1 MNRTLETG
9 RGATRDA
16 VRIDALTKRYTTG
29 DHEVA
34 ALDGASLDVRAGTF
48 TAIMGPSGSGK
59 STLLHCAV
67 GLDRPD
73 GGSVVVDGIDLGG
86 LGERE
91 ITEFRRERVG
101 FVFQSYNL
109 VDALTAAQNV
119 LLPARL
125 ARRALGHGDALT
137 ALEEVGLR
145 DRADHRPH
153 QLSGGEQQRVAIARA
168 VLTRPAVICADEPTG
183 ALDLARGRQV
193 LDHLRAVV
201 DTHARTVLVVTHDP
215 AVAARA
221 DRTVFMA
228 DGRIVD
234 GLDRTA
240 GDRLDAAS
248 IAVRMAEL
256 EEA

>member
-1 MNRTLETG
+1 MNATL
-9 RGATRDA
+9 GATRDA
-16 VRIDALTKRYTTG
+16 LRIDSVTKRYTTG
-29 DHEVA
+29 DHRVT
-34 ALDGASLDVRAGTF
+34 ALDGASLDVREGTF

-73 GGSVVVDGIDLGG
+73 GGSVVVDGTDLGG

-91 ITEFRRERVG
+91 LTEFRRERVG

-109 VDALTAAQNV
+109 IDALTAVQNT

-125 ARRALGHGDALT
+125 ARRRLGREDALK

-145 DRADHRPH
+145 DRADRRPH

-168 VLTRPAVICADEPTG
+168 VLTRPSVICADEPTG

-201 DTHARTVLVVTHDP
+201 DTHGRTVLVVTHDP
-215 AVAARA
+215 TVATRA
-221 DRTVFMA
+221 DRVVFMA

-234 GLDRTA
+234 EIDARDGERFDA
-240 GDRLDAAS
+240 GS
-248 IAVRMAEL
+248 IALRMTGP
-256 EEA
+256 EES

>member
-1 MNRTLETG
+1 MKATL
-9 RGATRDA
+9 GATRDA
-16 VRIDALTKRYTTG
+16 LRIDSVTKHYSTG
-29 DHEVA
+29 GHRVT
-34 ALDGASLDVRAGTF
+34 ALDGVSLDVREGTF

-67 GLDRPD
+67 GLEGPD
-73 GGSVVVDGIDLGG
+73 GGSIVVDGTELGG

-91 ITEFRRERVG
+91 LTEFRRERVG

-109 VDALTAAQNV
+109 IDALTAAQNT

-125 ARRALGHGDALT
+125 ARRRPGREDALK
-137 ALEEVGLR
+137 ALDEVGLR

-168 VLTRPAVICADEPTG
+168 VLTRPSVICADEPTG

-201 DTHARTVLVVTHDP
+201 DTHGRTVLVVTHDP

-221 DRTVFMA
+221 DRVVFMA

-234 GLDRTA
+234 EIDAHDGA
-240 GDRLDAAS
+240 RLDAGS
-248 IAVRMAEL
+248 IALRMAGM
-256 EEA
+256 EES

>member
-1 MNRTLETG
+1 MNATL
-9 RGATRDA
+9 GATRDA
-16 VRIDALTKRYTTG
+16 LRIDSVTKRYTTG
-29 DHEVA
+29 DHRVT
-34 ALDGASLDVRAGTF
+34 ALDGASLDVREGTF

-73 GGSVVVDGIDLGG
+73 GGSIVVDGTDLGG

-91 ITEFRRERVG
+91 LTEFRRERVG

-109 VDALTAAQNV
+109 IDALTAVQNT

-125 ARRALGHGDALT
+125 ARRRLGREDALK

-145 DRADHRPH
+145 DRADRRPH

-168 VLTRPAVICADEPTG
+168 VLTRPSVICADEPTG

-201 DTHARTVLVVTHDP
+201 DAHGRTVLVVTHDP
-215 AVAARA
+215 TVATRA
-221 DRTVFMA
+221 DRVVFMA

-234 GLDRTA
+234 EIDARDGERFDA
-240 GDRLDAAS
+240 GS
-248 IAVRMAEL
+248 IALRMTGP
-256 EEA
+256 EES

>member
-1 MNRTLETG
+1 MNTTLTRTRE
-9 RGATRDA
+9 
-16 VRIDALTKRYTTG
+16 ALRVDTAAKRYTTG
-29 DHEVA
+29 DHEVV
-34 ALDGASLDVRAGTF
+34 ALDGASLSVREGTF

-73 GGSVVVDGIDLGG
+73 TGSVVVDGVDLGG

-91 ITEFRRERVG
+91 LTEFRRERVG

-109 VDALTAAQNV
+109 VSALTAAQNT

-125 ARRALGHGDALT
+125 ARRRVGREDALD
-137 ALEEVGLR
+137 ALAEVGLR

-168 VLTRPAVICADEPTG
+168 VLTRPALICADEPTG
-183 ALDLARGRQV
+183 ALDITRGRQV
-193 LDHLRAVV
+193 LDHLRSVV
-201 DTHARTVLVVTHDP
+201 DTHGRTVLVVTHDP

-221 DRTVFMA
+221 DRVVFMA
-228 DGRIVD
+228 DGRIAD
-234 GLDRTA
+234 ELDLGD
-240 GDRLDAAS
+240 GDRLDAETV
-248 IAVRMAEL
+248 AVRMAGL
-256 EEA
+256 EAA

>member
-1 MNRTLETG
+1 MNATL
-9 RGATRDA
+9 GATRDA
-16 VRIDALTKRYTTG
+16 LRIDSVTKHYATG
-29 DHEVA
+29 DHRVA
-34 ALDGASLDVRAGTF
+34 ALDGASLNVREGTF

-73 GGSVVVDGIDLGG
+73 GGSIVVDGTELGG
-86 LGERE
+86 LGERGL
-91 ITEFRRERVG
+91 TEFRRERVG

-109 VDALTAAQNV
+109 IDALTAVQNT

-125 ARRALGHGDALT
+125 ARRRLGREDALK
-137 ALEEVGLR
+137 ALDEVGLR

-183 ALDLARGRQV
+183 ALDLSRGRQV

-201 DTHARTVLVVTHDP
+201 DTHGRTVLVVTHDP

-221 DRTVFMA
+221 DRVVFMA

-234 GLDRTA
+234 EVDARDGGRFDA
-240 GDRLDAAS
+240 GS
-248 IAVRMAEL
+248 IALRMAGL
-256 EEA
+256 EGS

>member
-1 MNRTLETG
+1 MTAIRLETV
-9 RGATRDA
+9 A
-16 VRIDALTKRYTTG
+16 KRYSTG
-29 DHEVA
+29 DHEVV
-34 ALDGASLDVRAGTF
+34 ALAGASLDVARGTF
-48 TAIMGPSGSGK
+48 TTIMGPSGSGK

-73 GGSVVVDGIDLGG
+73 SGSVVVDGVELGG

-91 ITEFRRERVG
+91 LTEFRRERIG

-109 VDALTAAQNV
+109 IAALTAAQNA

-125 ARRALGHGDALT
+125 AGRRVGPTDALD
-137 ALEEVGLR
+137 ALDSVGLR

-168 VLTRPAVICADEPTG
+168 VLTKPAVVCADEPTG

-193 LDHLRAVV
+193 LEHLRSVV
-201 DTHARTVLVVTHDP
+201 DAHGRTVVVVTHDP
-215 AVAARA
+215 AVAARG
-221 DRTVFMA
+221 DRVVFMA

-234 GLDRTA
+234 EIDAHA
-240 GDRLDAAS
+240 GDTLDTES
-248 IAVRMAEL
+248 VAVRMAKL